1 MKMKNSTRLLAVI
14 LTLAMMFTFVACNF
28 SGTGSLK
35 LESFI
40 IDPNSY
46 KAEYVVGETVDFS
59 GIQAIVKY
67 NDETLNKTYTAAEL
81 TIAYDAD
88 ITAEVGEKEVVISFQ
103 DANLGVKQE
112 IKITIKV
119 VEADPEVTTPEATT
133 PEATT
138 PEATTPEATTPE
150 ATTPEETNPAEST
163 PDETNP
169 AESTPEES
177 TPDETTPDGGENVT
191 TPEQTT
197 PEATTP
203 EVTTPE
209 ETVEV
214 IEFAKPS
221 ELVHFDSANKDAGK
235 LVYGESGF
243 QSQFALGNQMYVIGT
258 QGEFRL
264 NPVISVWDDNTME
277 PVTIKDFFGN
287 VVLSVKNGDA
297 YVELTKKAKGGNVVE
312 YYDGSVL
319 IATVNVYKG
328 TYQFTADAA
337 GKQVKISVIPDETH
351 YYVESD
357 IKPVVL
363 EAKVINAYNIYEA
376 WQLAAID
383 NYNPAWTD
391 FKLEKG
397 IANLAISGIVLHKNI
412 QLSAADAPASF
423 FYTTTAP
430 VVYKNSTTGATTTI
444 PAGTKYLVDGTFIY
458 ERRGAGEFAIEGNF
472 FTLNTKGFPLVPS
485 PAVFGKDSGRD
496 YGADFSNAS
505 LFRFIVDEATTD
517 LVANV
522 AINNLSLIG
531 NAARDNLIDE
541 TENLASAGGLIFFKS
556 SVGVNTTMNNIV
568 GNSYFI
574 TYFTEYKTTLTVSNS
589 KCYDSYQNAAF
600 VWGDSTLNL
609 IDSYIN
615 GCGGPAIIAQS
626 VWDENRHPVV
636 NTTGT
641 ILETHLSGQEIWFT
655 AVNATTIVGQM
666 QAIGSGLYQAGLG
679 NFVDASGKMNIMGA
693 LMAKGS
699 SAADIVTGVGAQGSI
714 SVDGKGI
721 DRTQSAE
728 NINWMTIKAISEG
741 ALAMSGTM
749 PPFFTVFGA
758 DGTAYTIYFNG
769 VTFVDLAGNEFNPF
783 TDVTHAT
790 IASAFMQAD
799 RIILTQ
805 GGLSVVFEYYHY

>member
-1 MKMKNSTRLLAVI
+1 MTIKNSTRFLAAI
-14 LTLAMMFTFVACNF
+14 LTLAMMFSFVACDFLNQF
-28 SGTGSLK
+28 GGSLK

-46 KAEYVVGETVDFS
+46 KAEYVVGEEVDFS
-59 GIQAIVKY
+59 NIQAIVKY

-88 ITAEVGEKEVVISFQ
+88 ITAEVGVKEVTISFQ
-103 DANLGVKQE
+103 DPNLNVKQE
-112 IKITIKV
+112 VKITIKV
-119 VEADPEVTTPEATT
+119 VEADPE
-133 PEATT
+133 
-138 PEATTPEATTPE
+138 
-150 ATTPEETNPAEST
+150 
-163 PDETNP
+163 
-169 AESTPEES
+169 
-177 TPDETTPDGGENVT
+177 
-191 TPEQTT
+191 
-197 PEATTP
+197 ATTP
-203 EVTTPE
+203 EVTEPTTPE
-209 ETVEV
+209 ETEPTTPEETEPTTPEETEPTTPEETTPEV
-214 IEFAKPS
+214 TLEVVEFAKPS
-221 ELVHFDSANKDAGK
+221 ELVYFDSANKSAGT
-235 LVYGESGF
+235 LSYGQAGF
-243 QSQFALGNQMYVIGT
+243 QSQFAIGGQLYVIGT
-258 QGEFRL
+258 QGEFKL
-264 NPVISVWDDNTME
+264 NPFFSVWDDDAME
-277 PVTIKDFFGN
+277 PVSVKDFFGD
-287 VVLSVKNGDA
+287 VVLSVKDGDA
-297 YVELTKKAKGGNVVE
+297 YVELTQKAKGGNLVE

-319 IATVNVYKG
+319 LATVNVYKG

-337 GKQVKISVIPDETH
+337 GKQVKISVLPDSKH

-363 EAKVINAYNIYEA
+363 EAKIINAYNIYEA

-397 IANLAISGIVLHKNI
+397 IADLAISGIVLHKNI
-412 QLSAADAPASF
+412 HLSADDAPASF
-423 FYTTTAP
+423 FYTTTAD
-430 VVYKNSTTGATTTI
+430 VIYKNSTTGATVTI
-444 PAGTKYLVDGTFIY
+444 PAGTKYLIDETFIY
-458 ERRGAGEFAIEGNF
+458 ERRGAGDFAMEGNF
-472 FTLNTKGFPLVPS
+472 FTLDTKGFPLVPS

-496 YGADFSNAS
+496 YGVDFSNAA
-505 LFRFIVDEATTD
+505 LFRFVVEEAVTD
-517 LVANV
+517 LTANV
-522 AINNLSLIG
+522 TINNLSLIG
-531 NAARDNLIDE
+531 NSARDNLIDA
-541 TENLASAGGLIFFKS
+541 TESLASAGGLIFFKS
-556 SVGVNTTMNNIV
+556 SVGVNTTMDNVI

-574 TYFTEYKTTLTVSNS
+574 TYFTEHKTTLTVSNS

-600 VWGDSTLNL
+600 IWGDSTFNL
-609 IDSYIN
+609 IDSYVN

-636 NTTGT
+636 NVTGT

-699 SAADIVTGVGAQGSI
+699 SAADIVTGIGAQGSI
-714 SVDGKGI
+714 FVDGKGI

-728 NINWMTIKAISEG
+728 NINWMTIKMISEG

-758 DGTAYTIYFNG
+758 DGTAYTVYFNG
-769 VTFVDLAGNEFNPF
+769 AGFVDLAGNAFNPYG
-783 TDVTHAT
+783 DATHAA
-790 IASAFMQAD
+790 IAAAFMQAD

>member
-28 SGTGSLK
+28 SGNGSLK

-112 IKITIKV
+112 TKITIKV
-119 VEADPEVTTPEATT
+119 VEADPEATTPEVTEPTTPEETEPTTPEATE
-133 PEATT
+133 P
-138 PEATTPEATTPE
+138 
-150 ATTPEETNPAEST
+150 TTPEETEPT
-163 PDETNP
+163 
-169 AESTPEES
+169 TPEETEPT
-177 TPDETTPDGGENVT
+177 TPEETEPTTPEETTPE
-191 TPEQTT
+191 E
-197 PEATTP
+197 
-203 EVTTPE
+203 TTPE

-221 ELVHFDSANKDAGK
+221 ELVLFDSANKDAGK

-243 QSQFALGNQMYVIGT
+243 QSQFAVGNQLYVIGT

-297 YVELTKKAKGGNVVE
+297 YVELTKKVKGGNVVE

-328 TYQFTADAA
+328 TYQFSADAA
-337 GKQVKISVIPDETH
+337 GKQVKISVVPDETH

-383 NYNPAWTD
+383 NYNSAWTD

-397 IANLAISGIVLHKNI
+397 IADLAISGIVLHKNI
-412 QLSAADAPASF
+412 HLSAEDAPASF
-423 FYTTTAP
+423 FYTTTAD
-430 VVYKNSTTGATTTI
+430 VVYKNSTTGETTTI

-458 ERRGAGEFAIEGNF
+458 ERRGAGEFAMEGNF
-472 FTLNTKGFPLVPS
+472 FTLDTKGFPLVPS

-496 YGADFSNAS
+496 YGTDFSNAS
-505 LFRFIVDEATTD
+505 LFRFVVDEATTD

-666 QAIGSGLYQAGLG
+666 QAIGSGLYQVGLG

-699 SAADIVTGVGAQGSI
+699 SAADIVTGIDAQGSI

-728 NINWMTIKAISEG
+728 NIDWMTIKAISEG
-741 ALAMSGTM
+741 AWAMSGTM

-769 VTFVDLAGNEFNPF
+769 STFIIPLGATMDTHVPLDPTNPALIPVL
-783 TDVTHAT
+783 T
-790 IASAFMQAD
+790 AFMQAD